1 MKMKTFFS
9 HASYLPLALILSA
22 CGGGTS
28 TPGDIPTN
36 NPPSVADPGSVT
48 VDENSVFVTNLDISD
63 PEGNPLVIT
72 VGGDDASAF
81 TVSDTGEVRFAVV
94 ADFENPE
101 DANGDNTY
109 NITIT
114 VTDTYTTAVTV
125 SLEVVVTNLPPE
137 LDIEYN
143 YEAKAVEAGSINGAL
158 TEDNFI
164 YDYDSLVS
172 SFEEPIRLV
181 EATSQVFVTGVFAD
195 RDIALG
201 GWSNFN
207 DREDAAFVGASGA
220 STCEIG
226 NNAFGCDGPTGSV
239 KITKVEIKNN
249 YLQFLMSGGNGGNQV
264 GMQVLYKSEATE
276 GEEVQLG
283 LYTPNS
289 CGDAWVKGDQHWVHF
304 DTSDLVGEQ
313 VSLMIFDEESAGCGF
328 VAWDHIYQTDAS
340 KGTFA
345 GRLVKPRL
353 PGADSDEDGYE
364 DDVDAFPED
373 PSEWLDTDGDGVG
386 DNADVFPEDG
396 SETQD
401 TDSDGVGDNA
411 DAFPED
417 ASLTMRA
424 VGGVT
429 LDVAGATQANVIESF
444 DDPVAIQ
451 ANADIEVMGIFA
463 DPDVAAGGWADLGD
477 AYVGTS
483 AVTTCEIGDEG
494 CDNAMGTIKIKGVE
508 VTSDYLNL
516 LMRGGNGSAPVGLT
530 IFAAGT
536 DTSLAEYISAVCD
549 FPPWINGDD
558 DWVTIDT
565 SALVGTEIDIL
576 IYDNEAGGCGF
587 LAFDHL
593 YQASTPRV
601 AEPAVVAVA
610 PGIDSDSDGV
620 LDADDAFPNDPNET
634 ADTDGDGVGDNA
646 DVFPDDALNSAD
658 TDGDGVGDTTDVAPE
673 DANIAFAAYLISV
686 DADARN
692 ADNIIE
698 SFDDP
703 VALQTDPSIELT
715 GVFADPNIAA
725 TGWADLGEAFVGKS
739 AVTTCEIGDLGCD
752 NGTGTI
758 RLLDVEISSNY
769 VNFLMRGGSATADVG
784 VKIFSSQGELL
795 ASYEPEVCGPPWLV
809 GDEDYTHFDTSAL
822 VGQTVDILIYDNE
835 EGGCGFLA
843 FDHFYQSDMPQ
854 GSAAGVAS
862 AAADVYE
869 DFEANDPEA
878 SEIGGDWLIYGN
890 VFTPAGDYVGG
901 YGAFNAPNGSGGFSS
916 IASGQATADQGSQYL
931 NVFSDYNNT
940 EAHDAGN
947 TVEAIVYQER
957 VVPASIGFELRLTF
971 DAKAPSVDGI
981 AAPSTAGAFVQ
992 VLDPNNGFAT
1002 TMRQEVDMSSVAADA
1017 WSAFS
1022 VAGDVA
1028 SSMEGQI
1035 MQFGFYSKATNY
1047 DPSAVSYDNVR
1058 VRLIPATDTDG
1069 DGVADA
1075 EDAFPDDASE
1085 TTDSDNDGV
1094 GDNADIFPNDGSETV
1109 DSDNDGIG
1117 DNSDAVPN
1125 DASIAI
1131 RLVNVTLNAEGTVAE
1146 NIITSFEDPTAI
1158 AADTDNFEVTGAFA
1172 EAVATGWNDLESRPD
1187 ASRVGEAS
1195 VSTCEI
1201 GDGNCDAPQGSIKI
1215 LDIAIT
1221 ADYINFLMSGG
1232 AGNNN
1237 VGVKLYQ
1244 AGTTTELATYT
1255 PNACGSPVIQGDR
1268 HWVNIDVT
1276 ALDGQLVDIY
1286 IFDGESGG
1294 CGFIAF
1300 DHFYQGDTAI
1310 GNAGGVAEAP
1320 PAFSNVTVDADNY
1333 VVGLIPGADF
1343 ENPQEMVDTG
1353 GWTATGDFAA
1363 PASADAWLGT
1373 TRVDEAAHV
1382 GLRAV
1387 STCELGGG
1395 NCDGPTGSLT
1405 SPAYK
1410 VTADY
1415 LQMLLAGG
1423 NGTAPVGIAIQ
1434 DTFGNDLLRY
1444 SPSTCGPSYISGD
1457 DDWTYFDTSEIRNA
1471 FVQLSFFDNE
1481 PGGCGFVSFDHAY
1494 QSNTLYPDATAI
1506 NGGAVTASANLG
1518 FNVTLPDDAIEQVI
1532 GRFDDATA
1540 EVANG
1545 WVATGAFA
1553 NPAAADSWRGTAGEA
1568 RVGAGAVST
1577 CEIGG
1582 AGCDGPVGTL
1592 TSAAYTVDAA
1602 RPYLTLLLGGGNG
1615 SAPVGVRVLDGND
1628 QELISQL
1635 ANACGPSY
1643 VNGDDD
1649 WVSIDL
1655 SAYVG
1660 QSVRVELF
1668 DNEPG
1673 GCGFLSFDHVHMGGT
1688 AR

>member
-94 ADFENPE
+94 ADFENPG

-114 VTDTYTTAVTV
+114 VTDTFTTAITVT
-125 SLEVVVTNLPPE
+125 LEVVVADLPPE

-207 DREDAAFVGASGA
+207 DREDAAFVGATGA

-373 PSEWLDTDGDGVG
+373 PTEWLDTDGDGVG
-386 DNADVFPEDG
+386 DNADVFPEDP
-396 SETQD
+396 SEIQD

-417 ASLTMRA
+417 GNLTMRA

-429 LDVAGATQANVIESF
+429 LDVAGATQVNVIESF

-451 ANADIEVMGIFA
+451 ANADIEVTGIFA

-494 CDNAMGTIKIKGVE
+494 CDNATGTIKIKGVE

-536 DTSLAEYISAVCD
+536 DTSLAEYIPAVCD
-549 FPPWINGDD
+549 FPPWITGDD

-601 AEPAVVAVA
+601 AEPAVVAAA
-610 PGIDSDSDGV
+610 PGVDSDSDGV
-620 LDADDAFPNDPNET
+620 LDADDVFPNDPNET

-784 VKIFSSQGELL
+784 VKVFSSQGELL

-843 FDHFYQSDMPQ
+843 FDHFYQSDTPQ
-854 GSAAGVAS
+854 GSAAGVA
-862 AAADVYE
+862 E
-869 DFEANDPEA
+869 P
-878 SEIGGDWLIYGN
+878 
-890 VFTPAGDYVGG
+890 P
-901 YGAFNAPNGSGGFSS
+901 
-916 IASGQATADQGSQYL
+916 
-931 NVFSDYNNT
+931 
-940 EAHDAGN
+940 
-947 TVEAIVYQER
+947 
-957 VVPASIGFELRLTF
+957 PAST
-971 DAKAPSVDGI
+971 
-981 AAPSTAGAFVQ
+981 
-992 VLDPNNGFAT
+992 
-1002 TMRQEVDMSSVAADA
+1002 
-1017 WSAFS
+1017 
-1022 VAGDVA
+1022 
-1028 SSMEGQI
+1028 
-1035 MQFGFYSKATNY
+1035 
-1047 DPSAVSYDNVR
+1047 
-1058 VRLIPATDTDG
+1058 
-1069 DGVADA
+1069 
-1075 EDAFPDDASE
+1075 
-1085 TTDSDNDGV
+1085 
-1094 GDNADIFPNDGSETV
+1094 
-1109 DSDNDGIG
+1109 
-1117 DNSDAVPN
+1117 
-1125 DASIAI
+1125 
-1131 RLVNVTLNAEGTVAE
+1131 
-1146 NIITSFEDPTAI
+1146 
-1158 AADTDNFEVTGAFA
+1158 
-1172 EAVATGWNDLESRPD
+1172 
-1187 ASRVGEAS
+1187 
-1195 VSTCEI
+1195 
-1201 GDGNCDAPQGSIKI
+1201 
-1215 LDIAIT
+1215 
-1221 ADYINFLMSGG
+1221 
-1232 AGNNN
+1232 
-1237 VGVKLYQ
+1237 
-1244 AGTTTELATYT
+1244 
-1255 PNACGSPVIQGDR
+1255 
-1268 HWVNIDVT
+1268 
-1276 ALDGQLVDIY
+1276 
-1286 IFDGESGG
+1286 
-1294 CGFIAF
+1294 
-1300 DHFYQGDTAI
+1300 
-1310 GNAGGVAEAP
+1310 
-1320 PAFSNVTVDADNY
+1320 NVTVDADNY
-1333 VVGLIPGADF
+1333 AVGLVPGADF

-1518 FNVTLPDDAIEQVI
+1518 FNVTLSDDAIEQVI

-1643 VNGDDD
+1643 VNGDED